1 MSTTTLAAPIRVNT
15 AGVHARPGLG
25 RLVAVELRKMVDT
38 RAGFWL
44 QIAMVV
50 LTVVVV
56 VVRLRVG
63 DAGDHTF
70 QSVLDAG
77 LQPAA
82 ILLPVLGILLVTSEW
97 SQRTGMIT
105 FALVPVRSRVL
116 GAKLIAS
123 LVLAV
128 AMLVMSVAVVAAGM
142 LVASPGVDGTWS
154 AAAPLIGQSA
164 VYLTAGMITGVALG
178 AILLASAPA
187 IVLLFPLPT
196 AWMAVVSLSFFA
208 DVAPWVS
215 TARAL
220 SPMQEEVMSA
230 TQWAHVGT
238 ALALWMLLPLLIGT
252 WRITRRE
259 VSV

>member
-1 MSTTTLAAPIRVNT
+1 MSTTTLAAPIRVNS

-44 QIAMVV
+44 QVATVAI
-50 LTVVVV
+50 TVVAVIV
-56 VVRLRVG
+56 ACVVG
-63 DAGDHTF
+63 DADLTF
-70 QSVLDAG
+70 QSVLNVG

-82 ILLPVLGILLVTSEW
+82 ILLPVVGILLVTSEW

-105 FALVPVRSRVL
+105 FALVPVRSRVF

-123 LVLAV
+123 VVLAV
-128 AMLVMSVAVVAAGM
+128 PMLVMSVAVVAAGV

-154 AAAPLIGQSA
+154 DAAPLIGQSA

>member
-1 MSTTTLAAPIRVNT
+1 MSTTLAAPIRVNT
-15 AGVHARPGLG
+15 TGVHARPGLG
-25 RLVAVELRKMVDT
+25 RLVAVELRKMANT

-44 QIAMVV
+44 QLATVAITVLVV
-50 LTVVVV
+50 IVACV
-56 VVRLRVG
+56 VG
-63 DAGDHTF
+63 DAADLTF
-70 QSVLDAG
+70 QSVLNVG

-82 ILLPVLGILLVTSEW
+82 VLLPVVGILLVTSEW

-128 AMLVMSVAVVAAGM
+128 AMLVMSVAVVAAGV
-142 LVASPGVDGTWS
+142 LVTSPGVDGTWS
-154 AAAPLIGQSA
+154 DAAPLIGQSA
-164 VYLTAGMITGVALG
+164 VYLTAGMITGVAFG

-187 IVLLFPLPT
+187 IVVLFALPM

-230 TQWAHVGT
+230 TQWAHAGT